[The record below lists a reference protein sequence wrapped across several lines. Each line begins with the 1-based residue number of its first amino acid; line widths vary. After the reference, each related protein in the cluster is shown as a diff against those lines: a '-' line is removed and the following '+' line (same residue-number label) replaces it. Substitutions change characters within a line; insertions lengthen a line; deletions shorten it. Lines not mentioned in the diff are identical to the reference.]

1 MTVYSYYKIYAN
13 NAGKFIGCL
22 TYRVRFRWKV
32 LPNGCPSFYPSTPL
46 LCSLTPVAARS
57 HCSRL
62 SRAPPLPSSK
72 LFSLSSVSLLPRLSH
87 FSESAAS
94 EERPWG
100 SKVLPWPP
108 RPQPLTASEIS
119 DDRCLW
125 HISGQPPSGF
135 GPEEKVHTSRF
146 WRRSL
151 GEKIARHKAVIG

>member
-1 MTVYSYYKIYAN
+1 MQITLAN
-13 NAGKFIGCL
+13 SLAVWPIACASGERCCPMA
-22 TYRVRFRWKV
+22 VRLFTPRLHCCALWPQWQCALIAV
-32 LPNGCPSFYPSTPL
+32 VSLGLPLFPH
-46 LCSLTPVAARS
+46 RS
-57 HCSRL
+57 C
-62 SRAPPLPSSK
+62 
-72 LFSLSSVSLLPRLSH
+72 SLSSVSLLPRLSH

-94 EERPWG
+94 GERPWG

-119 DDRCLW
+119 DDRRLW

-151 GEKIARHKAVIG
+151 GEKIARHKAVMG